1 MARAIQ
7 IVITYDMDDPA
18 KSLNEELQDWV
29 KGNVDMVDVVS
40 TGGTIVILEGG
51 DNVKGRGH
59 RAKIRPA

>member
-29 KGNVDMVDVVS
+29 KGNVDMVDVVA

-51 DNVKGRGH
+51 DNVKGSGH
-59 RAKIRPA
+59 RTKVRPA